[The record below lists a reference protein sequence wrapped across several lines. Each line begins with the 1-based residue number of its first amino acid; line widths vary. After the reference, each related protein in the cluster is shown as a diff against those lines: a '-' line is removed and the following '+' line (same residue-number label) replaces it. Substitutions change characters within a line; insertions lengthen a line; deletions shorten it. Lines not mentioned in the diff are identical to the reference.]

1 MFCNPINYK
10 KNLYLGTSLECR
22 IMQEKI
28 IYSDDN
34 KILSIETD
42 ISMTYYVYKRNGDL
56 WCINSHKKDSIIQ
69 SERSAS
75 NE

>member
-1 MFCNPINYK
+1 
-10 KNLYLGTSLECR
+10 
-22 IMQEKI
+22 MQEKI